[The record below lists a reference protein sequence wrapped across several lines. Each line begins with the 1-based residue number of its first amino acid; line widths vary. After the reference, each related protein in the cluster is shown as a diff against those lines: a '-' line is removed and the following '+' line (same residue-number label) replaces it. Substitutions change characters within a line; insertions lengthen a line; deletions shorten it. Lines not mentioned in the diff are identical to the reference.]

1 MYGILY
7 SFYHLIIILLSTY
20 EYLTLQVGGV
30 MIVVC
35 ASINFCL
42 IIIIIDLQKN
52 INLTEAN
59 LETAQAELD
68 RLQTYKATTMRG
80 LN

>member
-1 MYGILY
+1 
-7 SFYHLIIILLSTY
+7 
-20 EYLTLQVGGV
+20 